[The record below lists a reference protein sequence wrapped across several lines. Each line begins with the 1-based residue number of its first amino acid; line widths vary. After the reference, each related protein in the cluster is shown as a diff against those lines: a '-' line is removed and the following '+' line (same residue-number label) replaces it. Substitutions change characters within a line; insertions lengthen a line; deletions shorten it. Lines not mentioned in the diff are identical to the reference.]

1 MSEFIAHTFDA
12 APQATKHLL
21 RTAEKQIGYI
31 PIQYAAM
38 PDHERAQQLLIQS
51 GQRTV
56 PQIFINEKP
65 IGGYTKLSQ
74 LLSNSEFDLTHTQ
87 SLI

>member
-1 MSEFIAHTFDA
+1 MTQVKMLTNPTCGYCYSAKKLLQQQGITFQEVDLFKDGE
-12 APQATKHLL
+12 Q
-21 RTAEKQIGYI
+21 
-31 PIQYAAM
+31 
-38 PDHERAQQLLIQS
+38 AQQLLIQS

-65 IGGYTKLSQ
+65 IGGFSELFQ
-74 LLSNSEFDLTHTQ
+74 MLINSEFDLVHAL